1 MCDNWFDLL
10 ASHSLLSEGP
20 DIAQGDRP
28 PVTYLNMEV
37 FISSSISLPYFWCL
51 CFFSSSRTMNFSF
64 GVTKITFGV
73 TKITLGVIKITLGV
87 LFNNPA
93 LFNNNPALLEN
104 NPALF
109 I

>member
-28 PVTYLNMEV
+28 PVTFLLPFLFHIFGV
-37 FISSSISLPYFWCL
+37 FV
-51 CFFSSSRTMNFSF
+51 FSSPRTMNFS
-64 GVTKITFGV
+64 FGV

-93 LFNNNPALLEN
+93 LLHNNLPLLHNNLPLLHNNLPLLEN

>member
-1 MCDNWFDLL
+1 
-10 ASHSLLSEGP
+10 
-20 DIAQGDRP
+20 
-28 PVTYLNMEV
+28 MEV
-37 FISSSISLPYFWCL
+37 FISSSISLPYFLCL

-64 GVTKITFGV
+64 
-73 TKITLGVIKITLGV
+73 GVIKITLGV

-93 LFNNNPALLEN
+93 LFNNNPALFNN

>member
-1 MCDNWFDLL
+1 
-10 ASHSLLSEGP
+10 
-20 DIAQGDRP
+20 
-28 PVTYLNMEV
+28 MEV

-51 CFFSSSRTMNFSF
+51 CFFSSPRTMNFY
-64 GVTKITFGV
+64 FGV

-93 LFNNNPALLEN
+93 LFNNNPALLHNNLPLLEN